1 VVVNR
6 KCMVKEVVVVEGINK
21 VEVRKDTH
29 NREEAISRAVV
40 VAGSSNR

>member
-6 KCMVKEVVVVEGINK
+6 KCMVKEVVVEGINK

-40 VAGSSNR
+40 VVGNSR